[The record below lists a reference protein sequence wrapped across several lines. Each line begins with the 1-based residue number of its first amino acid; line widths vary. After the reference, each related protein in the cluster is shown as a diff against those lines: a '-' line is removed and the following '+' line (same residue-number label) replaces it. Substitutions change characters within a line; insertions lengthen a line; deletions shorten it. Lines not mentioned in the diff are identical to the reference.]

1 MRIFHNSPPVVVRQD
16 RRLDHKSGALS
27 CPEKPRGAFFVSVR
41 AYGAVRPRDMAL
53 LDPRIGDAFRWMKPG
68 SNADLNFSNRN
79 IGIWMRSEAHTSE
92 LQSLMHN
99 SYAVLVL

>member
-53 LDPRIGDAFRWMKPG
+53 LDPRIGDAFRWMKPR
-68 SNADLNFSNRN
+68 SNADLN
-79 IGIWMRSEAHTSE
+79 RSEEHTSE
-92 LQSLMHN
+92 LQSLMRI
-99 SYAVLVL
+99 SYAGLCLKKKK